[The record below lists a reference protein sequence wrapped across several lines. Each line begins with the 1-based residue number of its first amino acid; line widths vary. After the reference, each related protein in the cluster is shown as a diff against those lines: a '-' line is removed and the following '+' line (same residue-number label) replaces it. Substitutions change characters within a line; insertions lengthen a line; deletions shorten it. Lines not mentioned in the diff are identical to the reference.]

1 MNTVIDSDVLMIGH
15 VSRDRLVVNGHAAS
29 FTGGAVHYGSIPLR
43 CIGLKTAVVT
53 RLHSAD
59 FDLLADMERA
69 AVRVVPIP
77 ASQTCQME
85 IIYDTADQEQRTCR
99 ASGFAGTYR
108 YADIP
113 DLPRRVTMITP
124 LTAGEVD
131 IALIRRLA
139 WISPLALDVQ
149 GFVRVRREN
158 RLVFRDWQEKADC
171 LPLIRFLKM
180 DQVEGEELTGLIDPA
195 EAVRAVVDM
204 GASEVMIT
212 YRGGV
217 LVYSDGQYH
226 RAAVSSPVRNGRTG
240 RGDTC
245 FATYVGLRLRWPAAK
260 AIQWAAAL
268 TALKMERPGPF
279 SGTLTDVEQKVTAL
293 KRTESAAVK

>member
-1 MNTVIDSDVLMIGH
+1 MNTEIDSDVLMIGH
-15 VSRDRLVVNGHAAS
+15 VSKDRLVVNDHAEV

-43 CIGLKTAVVT
+43 RIGLKTAVVT

-59 FDLLADMERA
+59 FNILADMEGA
-69 AVRVVPIP
+69 GVQVVPIP

-85 IIYDTADQEQRTCR
+85 IIYDTPDQERRTCH
-99 ASGFAGTYR
+99 ASGFAGMYR

-139 WISPLALDVQ
+139 RISPLALDAQ
-149 GFVRVRREN
+149 GFVRIRREK
-158 RLVFRDWQEKADC
+158 RLVFRDWPEKTDC

-180 DQVEGEELTGLIDPA
+180 DQVEGEVLTGLSDPA

-204 GASEVMIT
+204 GVSEVMIT

-217 LVYSDGQYH
+217 LVYNDGQYY
-226 RAAVSSPVRNGRTG
+226 RAFVPSSVGNGRTG

-268 TALKMERPGPF
+268 TALKMQRPGPF
-279 SGTLTDVEQKVTAL
+279 SGTLKDVEQKVTAL
-293 KRTESAAVK
+293 KQTDNN

>member
-29 FTGGAVHYGSIPLR
+29 FTGGAVHYGSNPLR
-43 CIGLKTAVVT
+43 CIGLKTAVET

-69 AVRVVPIP
+69 GVHVVRIP

-85 IIYDTADQEQRTCR
+85 IIYDTANQEQRTCR

-139 WISPLALDVQ
+139 WISPLSLDVQ

-226 RAAVSSPVRNGRTG
+226 RAAVSSPVGNGRTG

-293 KRTESAAVK
+293 KRTDHT

>member
-1 MNTVIDSDVLMIGH
+1 
-15 VSRDRLVVNGHAAS
+15 
-29 FTGGAVHYGSIPLR
+29 
-43 CIGLKTAVVT
+43 
-53 RLHSAD
+53 
-59 FDLLADMERA
+59 
-69 AVRVVPIP
+69 
-77 ASQTCQME
+77 
-85 IIYDTADQEQRTCR
+85 
-99 ASGFAGTYR
+99 
-108 YADIP
+108 
-113 DLPRRVTMITP
+113 MITP

-139 WISPLALDVQ
+139 RISPLALDVQ

-158 RLVFRDWQEKADC
+158 RLVFRDWQEKTDC

-226 RAAVSSPVRNGRTG
+226 RAAVSSPVGNGRTG

-245 FATYVGLRLRWPAAK
+245 FATYVGLRLALACGKGHPMGRCVTRPEDEAAWSLFGYSDGRRTK
-260 AIQWAAAL
+260 TDGAEAGRPHLTEPVAARL
-268 TALKMERPGPF
+268 RRRFRIPQHRNSYVVLFPISVKT
-279 SGTLTDVEQKVTAL
+279 V
-293 KRTESAAVK
+293 KRCNVYR

>member
-1 MNTVIDSDVLMIGH
+1 MISMNTLIDSDVLMIGH
-15 VSRDRLVVNGHAAS
+15 VSKDRLVVNGQAES

-43 CIGLKTAVVT
+43 CIGLKTTVVT
-53 RLHSAD
+53 RLHSED
-59 FDLLADMERA
+59 FDLLVDMQRA
-69 AVRVVPIP
+69 GVHVVPIP

-113 DLPRRVTMITP
+113 DFPRRVTMITP
-124 LTAGEVD
+124 LTAGEVG

-139 WISPLALDVQ
+139 RISPLALDVQ
-149 GFVRVRREN
+149 GYVRVRREN
-158 RLVFRDWQEKADC
+158 RLVFRDWQEKAEC
-171 LPLIRFLKM
+171 LPLIHFLKM
-180 DQVEGEELTGLIDPA
+180 DQVEAEVLTGLTDPA

-226 RAAVSSPVRNGRTG
+226 RAAISYSDGIGRTG

-245 FATYVGLRLRWPAAK
+245 FATYVGLRLRWPAIK

-279 SGTLTDVEQKVTAL
+279 SGTLTDVEQKATAL
-293 KRTESAAVK
+293 ERTDHN